1 MTSCPNWRLIVKGS
15 QYNAAN
21 PQRNFQLH
29 PTVSTFPRA
38 LCGKS
43 MVRIG
48 SSLFGSMISSVFAS
62 FSPFLTEQWSC
73 VKSVINTVY
82 GRNPAP
88 PWMVETCW
96 NPINHGM
103 FTTYQ
108 LVFNS
113 QATVAALGTRGQ
125 HPITAAP
132 HVRGAALNGRMDVH
146 VETRWEVLID
156 RSLGEVPKFVEKE
169 TQLQIQEYHHLSP

>member
-1 MTSCPNWRLIVKGS
+1 MGCLP
-15 QYNAAN
+15 
-21 PQRNFQLH
+21 
-29 PTVSTFPRA
+29 
-38 LCGKS
+38 
-43 MVRIG
+43 
-48 SSLFGSMISSVFAS
+48 
-62 FSPFLTEQWSC
+62 
-73 VKSVINTVY
+73 
-82 GRNPAP
+82 
-88 PWMVETCW
+88 
-96 NPINHGM
+96 PINWCSTHQDFDSPWDHPG
-103 FTTYQ
+103 
-108 LVFNS
+108 